1 MNGYP
6 KQILSLEQQLQSYK
20 DAGMLIPSD
29 EAALKA
35 LNSIGYYRL
44 QGYCYTLYDNS
55 SRQFIPGTS
64 FHDILKL
71 YEFDTKLSEHLFFFL
86 SKIEVALRVRLT
98 ESLLVYGD
106 SLVLGSPLPFRDK
119 KIYWQNYS
127 SVCSEIAR
135 SHDVFIWHNFHN
147 HDGQI
152 PLWAAV
158 EVMSFGTLSRIIKN
172 LKTGNGSAFAH
183 LSEFYKYRTQKGNL
197 VKPSYKMLSSW
208 IQALVILR
216 NTCAHNAR
224 IYNRSFNT
232 SPEILQADRVLPKP
246 PYSGLYQLML
256 AMKYL
261 RPSDDGWQEFF
272 QSMDALIQTY
282 QPFISLS
289 AMNFPSDWK
298 NHLSK

>member
-1 MNGYP
+1 MNSYP

-20 DAGMLIPSD
+20 DASLLIPSD

-35 LNSIGYYRL
+35 LTSIGYYRL
-44 QGYCYTLYDNS
+44 RGYCHALYDNNS
-55 SRQFIPGTS
+55 KQFISGTS
-64 FHDILKL
+64 FHDVLKL
-71 YEFDTKLSEHLFFFL
+71 YEFDMKLSGLLFSFL

-106 SLVLGSPLPFRDK
+106 SLVLGSPLPFHDK
-119 KIYWQNYS
+119 KVYWQNYS

-135 SHDVFIWHNFHN
+135 SHDVFIRHNFHN

-172 LKTGNGSAFAH
+172 LKTGSGSAFVR
-183 LSEFYKYRTQKGNL
+183 LSEFYKYQTQKGNL

-208 IQALVILR
+208 IQALVVLR

-232 SPEILQADRVLPKP
+232 SPEILQADKVIPKP
-246 PYSGLYQLML
+246 PHSGLYQLIL

-261 RPSDDGWQEFF
+261 RPSDGDWQEFF
-272 QSMDALIQTY
+272 QSLRNLIQAY

-289 AMNFPSDWK
+289 AINFPKDWK
-298 NHLSK
+298 MHLSK

>member
-1 MNGYP
+1 MRYNIVNRTRHASGLPCATRRDFHFMRWFYEQLP
-6 KQILSLEQQLQSYK
+6 KTNPVTGTAAAVLQRCRN
-20 DAGMLIPSD
+20 AH
-29 EAALKA
+29 
-35 LNSIGYYRL
+35 SIWWS
-44 QGYCYTLYDNS
+44 C
-55 SRQFIPGTS
+55 P
-64 FHDILKL
+64 
-71 YEFDTKLSEHLFFFL
+71 
-86 SKIEVALRVRLT
+86 

-135 SHDVFIWHNFHN
+135 SHDVFIRHNFHN
-147 HDGQI
+147 HDGQV

-158 EVMSFGTLSRIIKN
+158 EVMSFGTLSRTIKN
-172 LKTGNGSAFAH
+172 LKTGNGSAFAR
-183 LSEFYKYRTQKGNL
+183 LSEFYKYQTQKGNL

-232 SPEILQADRVLPKP
+232 SPKILQADRVSPKP
-246 PYSGLYQLML
+246 PHSGLYQLML

-261 RPSDDGWQEFF
+261 RPSDDDWQEFF
-272 QSMDALIQTY
+272 QSLDSLIQTY

-298 NHLSK
+298 IHLSK